1 LILVTG
7 ATGFIGS
14 RLVDRL
20 IQLGLPVV
28 ANFRTPREDVPR
40 IWNTWI
46 GDLAQPNVAARLI
59 SDTSPRQVIHLAGL
73 VQSETALP
81 LLRATFESNVLAT
94 FNLLSAVAES
104 ESPCPLIYAGTVDDC
119 LGGLSPTTPYSLSK
133 LVTREYF
140 QYFQLEQPGRWCE
153 ARIYTGYGPGQSA
166 GKVIPQLITTY
177 LTGGVPNIL
186 HPNRVREWVYVEDI
200 VDALVHLATSNS
212 TLPTRVEVRSG
223 VETRAS
229 RARSCRASF
238 QPLHMGVATQD
249 ESRGGTVEDRSM
261 VPGYARVLN
270 LAGVPLLL
278 RFPLCCLYL
287 PIANR
292 IGPNIPQ
299 RKSECFTS
307 IGNAI
312 KVRCELEIDKPSNSD
327 GG

>member
-1 LILVTG
+1 MVSFIHEQPGGFGLILVTG

-223 VETRAS
+223 VETRLSEVDRVIKALMGNTNRPLGHPEQEVVVPAS
-229 RARSCRASF
+229 SLFTWGWRPKTSLVEGLSKTVRWYRD
-238 QPLHMGVATQD
+238 MR
-249 ESRGGTVEDRSM
+249 ES
-261 VPGYARVLN
+261 
-270 LAGVPLLL
+270 
-278 RFPLCCLYL
+278 
-287 PIANR
+287 
-292 IGPNIPQ
+292 
-299 RKSECFTS
+299 
-307 IGNAI
+307 
-312 KVRCELEIDKPSNSD
+312 
-327 GG
+327 